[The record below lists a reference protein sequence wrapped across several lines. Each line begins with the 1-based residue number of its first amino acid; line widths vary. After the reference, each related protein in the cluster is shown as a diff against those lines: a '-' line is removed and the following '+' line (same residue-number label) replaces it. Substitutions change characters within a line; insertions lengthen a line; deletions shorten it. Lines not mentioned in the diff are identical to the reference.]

1 MSIGNRDNAGTKGEV
16 MPRKILV
23 LAGLLLGSTVAF
35 ADEPLRPG
43 VTSVSQQE
51 QRRPCGP
58 GTRRN
63 LIRLFIPQGFAGADF
78 KPACREHD
86 NCYGLKGA
94 DKAACDA
101 AMHAQMLCACGNS
114 RRPRLCRL
122 TANIMYSSV
131 RSSFADRVFER
142 DQK

>member
-1 MSIGNRDNAGTKGEV
+1 MSRLILALAVMLIGTTAV
-16 MPRKILV
+16 
-23 LAGLLLGSTVAF
+23 S
-35 ADEPLRPG
+35 ADEPFLPG
-43 VTSVSQQE
+43 LPSLSQAE

-63 LIRLFIPQGFAGADF
+63 LIRLFIPQGFFGADF
-78 KPACREHD
+78 KPACRGHD
-86 NCYGLKGA
+86 HCYGLKGA

-101 AMHAQMLCACGNS
+101 AFYAQMLCACEQS

-122 TANIMYSSV
+122 TARIMYQSV
-131 RSSFADRVFER
+131 QSPFANFVFER

>member
-1 MSIGNRDNAGTKGEV
+1 
-16 MPRKILV
+16 MPRMILT
-23 LAGLLLGSTVAF
+23 LAATLIGSTAVF
-35 ADEPLRPG
+35 ADEPFRPG
-43 VTSVSQQE
+43 VTNVSQEE

-86 NCYGLKGA
+86 HCYGLKGA

-101 AMHAQMLCACGNS
+101 AMHAQMLSACEKS

-122 TANIMYSSV
+122 TANLMYRSV
-131 RSSFADRVFER
+131 QSRFADYVFER

>member
-1 MSIGNRDNAGTKGEV
+1 MARVV
-16 MPRKILV
+16 MAIV
-23 LAGLLLGSTVAF
+23 FVLLGVAGAT
-35 ADEPLRPG
+35 ADDQQKSGIG
-43 VTSVSQQE
+43 VVSPEE

-86 NCYGLKGA
+86 HCYGLKGA

-101 AMHAQMLCACGNS
+101 AMHAQMLCACENS
-114 RRPRLCRL
+114 RRPRMCRL
-122 TANIMYSSV
+122 TANLMYRSV
-131 RSSFADRVFER
+131 QSRFADYVFER

>member
-1 MSIGNRDNAGTKGEV
+1 
-16 MPRKILV
+16 MPRMILA
-23 LAGLLLGSTVAF
+23 LAVIMIGSTAVF
-35 ADEPLRPG
+35 ADDPLRPG
-43 VTSVSQQE
+43 LTSVPQAE

-78 KPACREHD
+78 KPACRQHD
-86 NCYGLKGA
+86 NCYELKGA

-101 AMHAQMLCACGNS
+101 AMYAQMLCACENS

-122 TANIMYSSV
+122 TARIMYRSV
-131 RSSFADRVFER
+131 QSPFAETVFQR

>member
-1 MSIGNRDNAGTKGEV
+1 MSRTIPAIAVMLIGTTA
-16 MPRKILV
+16 
-23 LAGLLLGSTVAF
+23 AF

-43 VTSVSQQE
+43 VTSVPQEE

-86 NCYGLKGA
+86 HCYGLKGV
-94 DKAACDA
+94 DKAACDS
-101 AMHAQMLCACGNS
+101 AMYAQMLCACENS

-122 TANIMYSSV
+122 TARIMYRSV
-131 RSSFADRVFER
+131 QSRFADYVFER

>member
-1 MSIGNRDNAGTKGEV
+1 
-16 MPRKILV
+16 MPRVILTIAT
-23 LAGLLLGSTVAF
+23 LMIGSTVVF
-35 ADEPLRPG
+35 ADEPIRPG
-43 VTSVSQQE
+43 LTNISQDE

-86 NCYGLKGA
+86 HCYGLKGA

-101 AMHAQMLCACGNS
+101 AMYAQMLCACENS

-122 TANIMYSSV
+122 TARLMYRSV
-131 RSSFADRVFER
+131 QSSFADFVFER
-142 DQK
+142 DQR